1 MHTVPSHMSKRLPPA
16 RSRGNVPAVRRGEPS
31 PEPAKPKLPPVNPPR
46 KHPAFLL
53 ATSIALV
60 LWLAFLVV
68 MAIWY

>member
-1 MHTVPSHMSKRLPPA
+1 MSKRRQPA
-16 RSRGNVPAVRRGEPS
+16 HSRGNVPAERRNESIPGS
-31 PEPAKPKLPPVNPPR
+31 GKPKLPPANPPR
-46 KHPAFLL
+46 KHLAFLV